1 MGRKALKEEKDH
13 ITKEKFL
20 GLLKLGAVL
29 FVAFTAPGA
38 LMIFKDK
45 FKEGSW
51 EEYYPSSIKRT
62 AQRLWREGY
71 VEINGEGKENVVKL
85 TKKGKTEVLKYNL
98 ANLEIKRPNSWDK
111 HWRLVIFDIP
121 EKDKVKRE
129 IFRDN
134 LKNLGFYQMQESVF
148 IFPYPCEKELSFL
161 REVLEIP
168 HNVKLIRADRIEND
182 RDLRRIFRLT

>member
-1 MGRKALKEEKDH
+1 MGRKALDEERNH
-13 ITKEKFL
+13 INKEKFL
-20 GLLKLGAVL
+20 ALLKLGAVL

-38 LMIFKDK
+38 LRIFKNK
-45 FKEGSW
+45 FEDSPW
-51 EEYYPSSIKRT
+51 EEYYPSSVKRT
-62 AQRLWREGY
+62 VQKLWRAGY
-71 VEINGEGKENVVKL
+71 VEIKHAGKDTVVKL
-85 TKKGKTEVLKYNL
+85 TKKGKTEILKYNL
-98 ANLEIKRPNSWDK
+98 DSLEIKKPNSWDN

-121 EKDKVKRE
+121 EEEKVKRE

-148 IFPYPCEKELSFL
+148 IFPYPCEKELQFL

-182 RDLRRIFRLT
+182 KDLRRIFHL